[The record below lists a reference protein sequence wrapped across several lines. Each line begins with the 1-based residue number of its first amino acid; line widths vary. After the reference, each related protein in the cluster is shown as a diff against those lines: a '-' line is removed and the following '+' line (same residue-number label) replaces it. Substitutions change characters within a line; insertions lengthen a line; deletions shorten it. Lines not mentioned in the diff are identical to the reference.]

1 MTKKFEIV
9 HGKLKG
15 NTSAVMSIS
24 FDVDIADLECNLQ
37 WEANDADD
45 FLDYMKHRLAEELS
59 MHIEGIWTRVAIA
72 DGICVEDVMTYPE
85 ILELEIDAEV
95 EEVKDDD

>member
-15 NTSAVMSIS
+15 NASAVMSIS

-37 WEANDADD
+37 WKANDADD
-45 FLDYMKHRLAEELS
+45 FLDYMKHRIAEELS
-59 MHIEGIWTRVAIA
+59 TYIEGIWTRVAIA

>member
-1 MTKKFEIV
+1 MTKTYEIV

-15 NTSAVMSIS
+15 NASAVMSIS
-24 FDVDIADLECNLQ
+24 FDVDIADLDCNLQ

-45 FLDYMKHRLAEELS
+45 FLDYMKHRIAEELS
-59 MHIEGIWTRVAIA
+59 MYIEGIWTRVAIA
-72 DGICVEDVMTYPE
+72 DGIFVEDVMTYPE